1 MSAHQPDALQA
12 SYDQVAEEY
21 TQNIAGELQHKA
33 RDREL
38 LERFASRVDKTGLV
52 CEIGCGPGHV
62 ARYLHERGVKVF
74 GSDLSSKMVE
84 QARLLNPG
92 LEFRRGDMM
101 SLEMPDHA
109 LAGIVAFYSIIH
121 IPRAKVVLALRELG
135 RVLRPGGLL
144 FLAFHLGEGMLHRD
158 EWWGKKV
165 CVDFSFFRSDEMS
178 GYLCEAGFEVEEIIE
193 REPYPDVEHPSR
205 RAYIFARRPSRNE

>member
-1 MSAHQPDALQA
+1 MTNRQPDHLQT
-12 SYDQVAEEY
+12 SYDLVAEEY
-21 TQNIAGELQHKA
+21 TQNIAGELQHKPL
-33 RDREL
+33 DREL
-38 LERFASRVDKTGLV
+38 LDRFSRRVDKTGPV

-62 ARYLHERGVKVF
+62 ARYLHQRGVKVF
-74 GSDLSSKMVE
+74 GCDLSSKMVE

-92 LEFRRGDMM
+92 LEFHRGDMM
-101 SLEMPDHA
+101 ALEMADHT

-121 IPRAKVVLALRELG
+121 IPRAKVVQALHELG

-144 FLAFHLGEGMLHRD
+144 LLAFHLGEGMLHRD

-178 GYLCEAGFEVEEIIE
+178 GYLREAGFEVEQIIE

-205 RAYIFARRPSRNE
+205 RAYIFARRLSGNE